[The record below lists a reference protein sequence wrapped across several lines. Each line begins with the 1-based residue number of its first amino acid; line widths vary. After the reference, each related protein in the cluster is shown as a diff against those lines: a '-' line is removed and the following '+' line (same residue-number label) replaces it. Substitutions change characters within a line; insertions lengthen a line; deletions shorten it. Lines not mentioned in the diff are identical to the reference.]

1 MIHDEVMG
9 VVSRGSQKK
18 VKKYRLNRNPHRLLI
33 LEGMR
38 MEHLLDI
45 DLVRLAKKGEGE
57 AFDILVQRYQT
68 KVTHLVYRYVNN
80 RETALDLVQD
90 IFLKVYKNLVN
101 FKGESKF
108 SSWIFRVASNDC
120 IDHLRKAKIRRTQSL
135 DHYRE
140 SGFDVADP
148 HRDRDVA
155 GNYEAMDERDRVRK
169 ALNDLPEEQRAVVVL
184 KIYQDMT
191 FGEIAEILQ
200 EPVSTIKSRLYKAL
214 HAVGGILRQMNFIEK
229 RGAL

>member
-1 MIHDEVMG
+1 
-9 VVSRGSQKK
+9 
-18 VKKYRLNRNPHRLLI
+18 
-33 LEGMR
+33 

-57 AFDILVQRYQT
+57 AFDVLVQRYQT

-80 RETALDLVQD
+80 RDTALDLVQD
-90 IFLKVYKNLVN
+90 IFLKVYKNLVH

-108 SSWIFRVASNDC
+108 SSWIYRVASNDC
-120 IDHLRKAKIRRTQSL
+120 IDHLRKAKIRKVQSL
-135 DHYRE
+135 DHYQE
-140 SGFDVADP
+140 VGFDVADT
-148 HRDRDVA
+148 HHEKDIA
-155 GNYEAMDERDRVRK
+155 GHYEAMDERDRVRK
-169 ALNDLPEEQRAVVVL
+169 ALGDLPEEQRTVVVL

-200 EPVSTIKSRLYKAL
+200 EPVSTIKSRLYKAFQ
-214 HAVGGILRQMNFIEK
+214 AVGGIMRKMDFIEK